1 MIKRIRK
8 MFSIDDTDKLLYI
21 ATLCLVVFGSIMIF
35 SAEMGNA
42 LSLNNTNNPNYF
54 PIVIAKQLLFVF
66 IGLVAMLFV
75 SNVNIMRKEQF
86 YYTMA
91 AVIGAVLLSCRLFG
105 SVHGA
110 YAWIRTP
117 IGTIQPS
124 EFAKIFTIVMIGRFA
139 AFHKETKHESIDL
152 LRNML
157 YVLASFAVIIV
168 VLQKDTGSGLV
179 LAGIAYLL
187 LLMLDNKYYFKFRKV
202 LFIGLFVIIAGVIFV
217 VSPVCTAFL
226 ESLGSSSYMVGRFL
240 ASANPFKYQ
249 YNIGYHLVM
258 SLVSFATGGVFGL
271 GYGNSIH
278 KYMNFPNPEND
289 FILPVIVEELGIIGF
304 SIIVILYGIIIF
316 TLYRYAFSKKADLT
330 SKIILLGVSLY
341 FILHFILNVGG
352 VTGFIPLTGVPLLLI
367 SSGGSSWIASL
378 MAIGFAQNEIKKIK
392 RKMIYENNS
401 R

>member
-8 MFSIDDTDKLLYI
+8 MFSVDGSDKLLYI
-21 ATLCLVVFGSIMIF
+21 TTLCLVLFGSIMIF

-42 LSLNNTNNPNYF
+42 LSSSNINNQNYF

-66 IGLVAMLFV
+66 IGLIAMLFF
-75 SNVNIMRKEQF
+75 SNVNIMRKDRF
-86 YYTMA
+86 YYA
-91 AVIGAVLLSCRLFG
+91 IALLIGILLISCRFFG
-105 SVHGA
+105 NVNGA

-124 EFAKIFTIVMIGRFA
+124 EFAKIFVIVMIGRFA
-139 AFHKETKHESIDL
+139 AFHTETKYESKDL
-152 LRNML
+152 LNKML
-157 YVLASFAVIIV
+157 SVIGIFALVVIFY
-168 VLQKDTGSGLV
+168 QKDTGSGLV

-187 LLMLDNKYYFKFRKV
+187 LLMLDNKYYFKFRKG
-202 LFIGLFVIIAGVIFV
+202 LFIGLIGIIAMVIFV
-217 VSPVCTAFL
+217 LSPLCTAFL
-226 ESLGSSSYMVGRFL
+226 ERLGSGSYKVGRFL

-258 SLVSFATGGVFGL
+258 SLVSFATGGIFGL

-304 SIIVILYGIIIF
+304 SIILILYGIIIF
-316 TLYRYAFSKKADLT
+316 KLYRYAFSKQANLT

-392 RKMIYENNS
+392 RKMIYENSS